1 MGLLKKAE
9 DSSHADSDKSGKN
22 NHNAPP
28 LAVLQEI
35 SRQKM
40 NEDMQ
45 MWAKGKGRKVPDAA
59 DIIYRRKQAIEM
71 LNNKPRKLQVTY
83 DEET

>member
-1 MGLLKKAE
+1 MGLLKKAA
-9 DSSHADSDKSGKN
+9 DSHADSDKSGKN

-71 LNNKPRKLQVTY
+71 LNNKPRKLQATY

>member
-71 LNNKPRKLQVTY
+71 LKNKPRKLQATY
-83 DEET
+83 DEES

>member
-1 MGLLKKAE
+1 MGLLKKAG

-71 LNNKPRKLQVTY
+71 LNNKPRKLQATY

>member
-1 MGLLKKAE
+1 M
-9 DSSHADSDKSGKN
+9 SG
-22 NHNAPP
+22 
-28 LAVLQEI
+28 
-35 SRQKM
+35 QKM

>member
-35 SRQKM
+35 SRKKM

-59 DIIYRRKQAIEM
+59 DIIYRRNQAIEM

>member
-35 SRQKM
+35 SRKKM